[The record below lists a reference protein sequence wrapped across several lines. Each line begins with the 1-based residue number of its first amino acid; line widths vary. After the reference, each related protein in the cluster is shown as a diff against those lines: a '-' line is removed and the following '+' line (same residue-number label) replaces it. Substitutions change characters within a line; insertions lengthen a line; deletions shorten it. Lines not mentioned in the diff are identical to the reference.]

1 IRTLE
6 ERLRDPEVRLVT
18 ILGMGGVGKTR
29 LAMRVAERLA
39 SEASE
44 RYPDGVVLVPLEV
57 LTTPAQVVLAIAA
70 AASLPQAAGT
80 SLPSLMDALA
90 SWRAL
95 LVLDNFE
102 HVIDAA
108 TDVGELLRACP
119 NLQIVV
125 TSRVR
130 LGLTDEWT
138 VELSGLDL
146 SHDSA
151 RPSDAATLFLERA
164 ERVGYP
170 PEAATHDLPAI
181 EDVCEA

>member
-1 IRTLE
+1 
-6 ERLRDPEVRLVT
+6 
-18 ILGMGGVGKTR
+18 KTR

-39 SEASE
+39 SLASE
-44 RYPDGVVLVPLEV
+44 RYPDGVALVPLEV
-57 LTTPAQVVLAIAA
+57 LTSPSQIVAAIAA
-70 AASLPQAAGT
+70 AAALPQAAG
-80 SLPSLMDALA
+80 ANLA
-90 SWRAL
+90 SLTVTMAGWRAL
-95 LVLDNFE
+95 LVMDNFR
-102 HVIDAA
+102 HVLDAA
-108 TDVGELLRACP
+108 TNVGELLRACP

-170 PEAATHDLPAI
+170 PAAATHDLLAI
-181 EDVCEA
+181 EDIC